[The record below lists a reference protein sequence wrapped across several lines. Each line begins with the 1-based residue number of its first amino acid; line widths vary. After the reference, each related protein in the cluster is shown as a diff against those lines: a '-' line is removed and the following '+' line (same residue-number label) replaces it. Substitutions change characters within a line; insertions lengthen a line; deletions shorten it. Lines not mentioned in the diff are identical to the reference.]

1 MLVSSVSESNHSM
14 GLFRALMQQDG
25 YLALYPIRTQYTIQY
40 GYWSKRGPLLSATLN
55 LGVDGHLYLA
65 SDNNTVTISTA
76 KNSTKG
82 VLYLLRMD
90 ADGFL
95 RLYSVL
101 TQYGS
106 EWYLVSYMV
115 L

>member
-1 MLVSSVSESNHSM
+1 M

-25 YLALYPIRTQYTIQY
+25 YLALYPIGTLYTIQY
-40 GYWSKRGPLLSATLN
+40 GYLSKPIGAQNNATLN
-55 LGVDGHLYLA
+55 LGVDGHLSLA
-65 SDNNTVTISTA
+65 NGNNTVTISTA

-95 RLYSVL
+95 RLYSHTMDGNGEELYEREV
-101 TQYGS
+101 
-106 EWYLVSYMV
+106 
-115 L
+115 